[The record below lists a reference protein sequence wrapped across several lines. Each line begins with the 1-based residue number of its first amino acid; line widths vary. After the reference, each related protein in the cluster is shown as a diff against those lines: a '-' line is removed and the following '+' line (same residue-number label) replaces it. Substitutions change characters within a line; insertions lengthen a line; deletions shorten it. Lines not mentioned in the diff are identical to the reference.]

1 MNKRW
6 WIGSVSVLAAVA
18 VSAVFMFSER
28 EQPQHVQAVSAPVDD
43 RPWEEPVV
51 VKPVKAV
58 LGYYTVYH
66 PKDVKSKES
75 LAAYG
80 SYLNQMSTQTF
91 TVTETGEVAGDAPS
105 DSLQIAKVQ
114 QIGTYAT
121 ITNQKH
127 NDFNKDLAHLILS
140 DAQVRQR
147 AVDHS
152 LQLVREGGFAGVNV
166 DFENMRP
173 TDRDL
178 YTQFVRELGAA
189 LRPHGYRVIVSSA
202 AKTSDSPK
210 SSWIGAFDYRALGEA
225 ADQVQLMT
233 YDEHGPW
240 GEPGPTASLPWVKNV
255 LTYATS
261 QIPAEKILL
270 GLPAYG
276 NDWNVTTGKGHKAV
290 AWKNLPTLLK
300 RAGAA
305 PQWDEKSQ
313 TPYLRY
319 TAADGTQ
326 HVVWY
331 EDARSIAIKTR
342 LVEEFGLAGVAMWR
356 MGLENE
362 EFWLAVE
369 KGLGV

>member
-1 MNKRW
+1 MKKRW
-6 WIGSVSVLAAVA
+6 WIGAVSVLAAGA
-18 VSAVFMFSER
+18 VSAVFMFSDQE
-28 EQPQHVQAVSAPVDD
+28 PVLAPIDD
-43 RPWEEPVV
+43 REPQFEE
-51 VKPVKAV
+51 KKAKAV

-80 SYLNQMSTQTF
+80 SYLNQMSTQTY
-91 TVTETGEVAGDAPS
+91 TVTETGEIAGDAPP
-105 DSLQIAKVQ
+105 DSLKLAKDQ

-121 ITNQKH
+121 ITNQKD

-140 DAQVRQR
+140 DAKVRQQ
-147 AVDHS
+147 AVAHS
-152 LQLVREGGFAGVNV
+152 LKLVQEGRFAGVNV
-166 DFENMRP
+166 DFENMRAD
-173 TDRDL
+173 DRDL

-189 LRPHGYRVIVSSA
+189 LRPHGYRVIVSTA
-202 AKTSDSPK
+202 AKTNDSPK
-210 SSWIGAFDYRALGEA
+210 SSWIGAFDYQALGEA

-255 LTYATS
+255 LRYATS

-276 NDWNVTTGKGHKAV
+276 NDWNLTAGKGHKAV
-290 AWKNLPTLLK
+290 AWKSLPSLLQK
-300 RAGAA
+300 ADAA

-319 TAADGTQ
+319 TAADGAQ

-331 EDARSIAIKTR
+331 EDSRSIAAKAQ
-342 LVEEFGLAGVAMWR
+342 LVGKYGLAGVAVWR

-362 EFWLAVE
+362 EFWMAVE
-369 KGLGV
+369 KGME